1 MSGFTGIR
9 TSTIF
14 ESVYLDVF
22 RRHRFMNENFEIS
35 KFIVPRELDY
45 FRSLYETYY
54 SKLVRFAEAIVFDSE
69 EAKDIVQEVFF
80 NLWDKSGKFQIST
93 SISGYLFTTTKNK
106 ALNHIKSNKI
116 HDKHH
121 EMIKEAWIYSEHL
134 EPEND
139 DELISKLFMA
149 IDNFP
154 AQMKKAILLRTT
166 RDMKYEEIAKE
177 MNLSLNTVKTHLKN
191 AFRLLRQT
199 SFTTFFFFLF
209 HYFILF
215 QFCPV

>member
-1 MSGFTGIR
+1 
-9 TSTIF
+9 
-14 ESVYLDVF
+14 
-22 RRHRFMNENFEIS
+22 MNENNEIS

-45 FRSLYETYY
+45 FKSLYENYY
-54 SKLVRFAEAIVFDSE
+54 SKLVRFAEAIVFDTE

-80 NLWDKSGKFQIST
+80 NLWDRSGNFQIST
-93 SISGYLFTTTKNK
+93 NISGYLFTAVKNK

-116 HDKHH
+116 HDKHQDL
-121 EMIKEAWIYSEHL
+121 IREAWIFSEHL
-134 EPEND
+134 EADNN
-139 DELISKLFMA
+139 DELISQLFKV

-166 RDMKYEEIAKE
+166 RDLKYEEIARE

-199 SFTTFFFFLF
+199 PLTALI
-209 HYFILF
+209 YFVF
-215 QFCPV
+215 QYFK